1 MSAPIVL
8 PTLVSNSN
16 EESMKRLFTLAA
28 LSMFATVVFAQG
40 NIMLMP
46 FEALMNAEWK
56 AEGKWKDGTPFKQEV
71 SYSWADDQES
81 VNMVTNSYLDT
92 TFTDFGKF
100 STGVHTWDTISNS
113 IKFKVEDIHGNVIDG
128 NVRTKVKTIMYEY
141 VYVGENDVKT
151 YMTDALIWIK
161 PDKYMF
167 KVGTMKDDE
176 WQEVYLETYF
186 FKKKD

>member
-1 MSAPIVL
+1 MILSFD
-8 PTLVSNSN
+8 
-16 EESMKRLFTLAA
+16 SMKNLVLVLTLFALPVTL
-28 LSMFATVVFAQG
+28 FAQG

-46 FEALMNAEWK
+46 FEALMNSEWK
-56 AEGKWKDGTPFKQEV
+56 AEGKWKDGRPFKQEV
-71 SYSWADDQES
+71 SYSWSDDEES
-81 VNMVTNSYLDT
+81 VNMVTKSYLDT

-100 STGVHTWDTISNS
+100 SDGVHTWDTLTNT
-113 IKFKVEDIHGNVIDG
+113 IKFQTKDIHGNVIDG

-141 VYVGENDVKT
+141 VYLGENDVKT

>member
-1 MSAPIVL
+1 MKTIALLFSFFVL
-8 PTLVSNSN
+8 PFSL
-16 EESMKRLFTLAA
+16 
-28 LSMFATVVFAQG
+28 FAQG

-71 SYSWADDQES
+71 SYGWSEDEES
-81 VNMVTNSYLDT
+81 VSMVTKSYLDT

-141 VYVGENDVKT
+141 VYENELGVKT

>member
-1 MSAPIVL
+1 MMFLSSDAMKNLVAIFAIFAL
-8 PTLVSNSN
+8 PFSL
-16 EESMKRLFTLAA
+16 
-28 LSMFATVVFAQG
+28 FAQG

-71 SYSWADDQES
+71 SYSWADDEET
-81 VNMVTNSYLDT
+81 VNMVTKSYLDSSY
-92 TFTDFGKF
+92 TDFGKF
-100 STGVHTWDTISNS
+100 SSGIHTWDTLTNT
-113 IKFKVEDIHGNVIDG
+113 IKFQVTDINRKVIGG

-141 VYVGENDVKT
+141 VYLGENDVKT

-167 KVGTMKDDE
+167 KVGTMKDEE

-186 FKKKD
+186 FKK

>member
-1 MSAPIVL
+1 
-8 PTLVSNSN
+8 
-16 EESMKRLFTLAA
+16 MKNLAA
-28 LSMFATVVFAQG
+28 CFVLISLSSSLFAQG

-56 AEGKWKDGTPFKQEV
+56 AEGKWKDGKPFKQEV
-71 SYSWADDQES
+71 SYSWADDEQS
-81 VNMVTNSYLDT
+81 VNMVTKSYLDT
-92 TFTDFGKF
+92 LFTDFGKF
-100 STGVHTWDTISNS
+100 SEGVHTWDTISNS

-141 VYVGENDVKT
+141 VYENELGMKT

-176 WQEVYLETYF
+176 WEEVYLETYF
-186 FKKKD
+186 FKK

>member
-1 MSAPIVL
+1 
-8 PTLVSNSN
+8 
-16 EESMKRLFTLAA
+16 MKNLITVFSFFLFSSSL
-28 LSMFATVVFAQG
+28 FAQG

-46 FEALMNAEWK
+46 FEALMNATWK
-56 AEGKWKDGTPFKQEV
+56 AEGKWKDGKPFKQEV
-71 SYSWADDQES
+71 SYSWSEDEET
-81 VNMVTNSYLDT
+81 VNMVTKSYLDS

-100 STGVHTWDTISNS
+100 SDAVHTWDTISNS
-113 IKFKVEDIHGNVIDG
+113 IIFQVKDIHGNVIDG

-141 VYVGENDVKT
+141 VLENKLGMKT

-176 WQEVYLETYF
+176 WTEVLFETYF
-186 FKKKD
+186 FKKK

>member
-1 MSAPIVL
+1 MKNLTAIIVA
-8 PTLVSNSN
+8 TLVSS
-16 EESMKRLFTLAA
+16 A
-28 LSMFATVVFAQG
+28 VFAQG

-71 SYSWADDQES
+71 SYSWAEDHES
-81 VNMVTNSYLDT
+81 VNMVTKSYLDT

-100 STGVHTWDTISNS
+100 SDGVHKWDTISNS
-113 IKFKVEDIHGNVIDG
+113 ITFQVNDIHGNVIEGD
-128 NVRTKVKTIMYEY
+128 VKTKQKTIMYKY
-141 VYVGENDVKT
+141 VLENELGVKT

-176 WQEVYLETYF
+176 WEEVMLETYF
-186 FKKKD
+186 FKK

>member
-1 MSAPIVL
+1 MKNFTLLLAVLVL
-8 PTLVSNSN
+8 P
-16 EESMKRLFTLAA
+16 
-28 LSMFATVVFAQG
+28 LSLFAQG

-56 AEGKWKDGTPFKQEV
+56 AEGKWKDGKPFKQEV
-71 SYSWADDQES
+71 SYSWSEDEET
-81 VNMVTNSYLDT
+81 VNMVTKSYLDT
-92 TFTDFGKF
+92 TFTEFGQF
-100 STGVHTWDTISNS
+100 STGTHTWDTLTNS
-113 IKFKVEDIHGNVIDG
+113 IAFQVKDVHENVIDG
-128 NVRTKVKTIMYEY
+128 KVRTKVKTIMYEY
-141 VYVGENDVKT
+141 VYENELGVKT

-186 FKKKD
+186 FKKK

>member
-1 MSAPIVL
+1 MFLCCMKNLSILFAFILFPISL
-8 PTLVSNSN
+8 L
-16 EESMKRLFTLAA
+16 
-28 LSMFATVVFAQG
+28 AQG

-46 FEALMNAEWK
+46 FEALMNANWK

-71 SYSWADDQES
+71 SYSWADDEES
-81 VNMVTNSYLDT
+81 VNMETKSYLDT
-92 TFTDFGKF
+92 SFTDFGKF
-100 STGVHTWDTISNS
+100 STGVHTWDTLTNS
-113 IKFKVEDIHGNVIDG
+113 IKFQVKDIHGKVIDG

-141 VYVGENDVKT
+141 VYLGENDVKT

-186 FKKKD
+186 FKK

>member
-1 MSAPIVL
+1 MKNLVVSFVLVLIGSA
-8 PTLVSNSN
+8 
-16 EESMKRLFTLAA
+16 
-28 LSMFATVVFAQG
+28 VFAQG

-46 FEALMNAEWK
+46 FEALMNANWK

-71 SYSWADDQES
+71 SYSWADDEES

-100 STGVHTWDTISNS
+100 STAVHTWDTLTNS
-113 IKFKVEDIHGNVIDG
+113 IKFQVKDIHGNMIEG

-141 VYVGENDVKT
+141 VYLGENDVKT

-167 KVGTMKDDE
+167 KVGVMKDDE

-186 FKKKD
+186 FKK

>member
-1 MSAPIVL
+1 MKNLTALFILFVL
-8 PTLVSNSN
+8 PFSL
-16 EESMKRLFTLAA
+16 
-28 LSMFATVVFAQG
+28 FAQG

-71 SYSWADDQES
+71 SYSWADNEET
-81 VNMVTNSYLDT
+81 VNMVTKNYLDS

-100 STGVHTWDTISNS
+100 SDGIHTWDTLTNS
-113 IKFKVEDIHGNVIDG
+113 IKFQATDIKGNVVDG
-128 NVRTKVKTIMYEY
+128 SVRTKQKTIMYEY
-141 VYVGENDVKT
+141 VTLGENDMKT

-167 KVGTMKDDE
+167 KVGTMKEDE
-176 WQEVYLETYF
+176 WQEVLLETYF
-186 FKKKD
+186 FKQK

>member
-1 MSAPIVL
+1 MFLSFENMKNLTLLFAFFLL
-8 PTLVSNSN
+8 PFSL
-16 EESMKRLFTLAA
+16 L
-28 LSMFATVVFAQG
+28 AQG

-46 FEALMNAEWK
+46 FEPLMNATWK
-56 AEGKWKDGTPFKQEV
+56 AEGKWKDGKPFKQEV
-71 SYSWADDQES
+71 SYSWSEDEET

-100 STGVHTWDTISNS
+100 SDGVHRWDTISNS
-113 IKFKVEDIHGNVIDG
+113 IKFEVKDIYGNVVDG
-128 NVRTKVKTIMYEY
+128 TVRTKVKTIMYEY
-141 VYVGENDVKT
+141 VYENEMGIKT

-176 WQEVYLETYF
+176 WVEVYLETYF
-186 FKKKD
+186 FKK